1 MSRYKP
7 NETKTIFFI
16 SALVLIS
23 IAFSQESKVVA
34 EVKSP
39 HDIVAQLYD
48 DESCY
53 IQVQLNKEMS
63 VIYKFGGVSEYSLK
77 KFVNLINAEFYE
89 EKGIDRKTL
98 TDWMNS
104 NVATAIKLKSDD
116 GDIFAN
122 ALGMFVSSTLRF
134 ELSELENNVY
144 IYEIDTSLRKYL
156 E

>member
-1 MSRYKP
+1 MKQILFIL
-7 NETKTIFFI
+7 IFLSSF
-16 SALVLIS
+16 V
-23 IAFSQESKVVA
+23 AFSQEGKTVA

-39 HDIVAQLYD
+39 HNIVAQLYD
-48 DESCY
+48 DESCH

-63 VIYKFGGVSEYSLK
+63 AIYRFGGVSEYSLK

-89 EKGIDRKTL
+89 EKNIDRKTL
-98 TDWMNS
+98 TEWMNS

-116 GDIFAN
+116 NDLFAN

-134 ELSELENNVY
+134 ELSDLENNVY
-144 IYEIDTSLRKYL
+144 VYKINTSIRKYL